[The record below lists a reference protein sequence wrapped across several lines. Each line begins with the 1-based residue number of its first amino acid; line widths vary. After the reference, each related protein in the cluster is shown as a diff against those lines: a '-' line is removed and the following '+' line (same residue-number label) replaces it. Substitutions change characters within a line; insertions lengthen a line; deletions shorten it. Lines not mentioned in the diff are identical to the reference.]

1 MADTAPETLA
11 SAASRR
17 PEVTLAPQPP
27 LLITEVIAASSPF
40 GVAPASVDD
49 LLEAQDLATRLM
61 EHKVASLETYLRV
74 QAIQPAAVLVARE
87 AGHVTGVAGML
98 FLRQAGVDQILDGV
112 FDALDPADDLLT
124 AEGEHP
130 VALYAWGV
138 AAATKLGGQAILGG
152 GRAVRLQLFP
162 TITGFTR
169 AVTGAGRHVAL
180 TRYGY
185 RPLRHAD
192 DDLMVSEPALTAE
205 QAA

>member
-1 MADTAPETLA
+1 MADTAAETFA
-11 SAASRR
+11 DTVARTPR
-17 PEVTLAPQPP
+17 VGLAPQPP
-27 LLITEVIAASSPF
+27 LRIAEVIAVSAPF
-40 GVAPASVDD
+40 GATPAKAGD
-49 LLEAQDLATRLM
+49 LPEAQALATRLM

-74 QAIQPAAVLVARE
+74 QAIQPAAVLVAKE
-87 AGHVTGVAGML
+87 AGRVTGVAGLL
-98 FLRQAGVDQILDGV
+98 FLRRAGVDQILAGE

-124 AEGEHP
+124 HEGECP

-192 DDLMVSEPALTAE
+192 DDLMVSEPALAAE
-205 QAA
+205 KAA